1 MKRNMCKKMLPVLIA
16 ALFTLLFSIPAMA
29 ATPKLKSYP
38 SSKVTAKQIA
48 TELSKAFKINRI
60 TTPSKKQAPQYGEP
74 NYYKTKANFYD
85 KKYSKVY
92 CSVEVFRD
100 AYDAAT
106 RCGELRSYRFVYTLL
121 GITEDVPFTAYR
133 YKNVVVRL
141 NNKMPQKYAIQYYN
155 TLKKIVK

>member
-60 TTPSKKQAPQYGEP
+60 TTPSKNRLHNTA
-74 NYYKTKANFYD
+74 NRIITK
-85 KKYSKVY
+85 
-92 CSVEVFRD
+92 
-100 AYDAAT
+100 
-106 RCGELRSYRFVYTLL
+106 LRRISMIR
-121 GITEDVPFTAYR
+121 
-133 YKNVVVRL
+133 N
-141 NNKMPQKYAIQYYN
+141 
-155 TLKKIVK
+155 IVKYIVLLKFSGMHTMLQRDVAN